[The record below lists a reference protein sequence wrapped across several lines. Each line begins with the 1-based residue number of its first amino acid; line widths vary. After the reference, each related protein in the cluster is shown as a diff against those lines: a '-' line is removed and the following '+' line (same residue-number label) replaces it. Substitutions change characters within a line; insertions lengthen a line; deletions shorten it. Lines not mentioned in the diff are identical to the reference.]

1 MRENLNVPW
10 FGTVGLYLCINK
22 TDKPLNIKVMNTDN
36 ALAFLSSLSS
46 SDSSYRTLV
55 DMINDMDLEI
65 IATQQL

>member
-1 MRENLNVPW
+1 M
-10 FGTVGLYLCINK
+10 
-22 TDKPLNIKVMNTDN
+22 VMNTDN

>member
-1 MRENLNVPW
+1 MCLILVQWGCTFASAKR
-10 FGTVGLYLCINK
+10 IN
-22 TDKPLNIKVMNTDN
+22 PLNQTVMNTDN
-36 ALAFLSSLSS
+36 ALAFLSSLAS

>member
-1 MRENLNVPW
+1 M
-10 FGTVGLYLCINK
+10 GLYLCINK

>member
-1 MRENLNVPW
+1 MPY
-10 FGTVGLYLCINK
+10 FGTMVLYLCINK
-22 TDKPLNIKVMNTDN
+22 TINYLNQMVMNTDN
-36 ALAFLSSLSS
+36 ALAFLSSITS